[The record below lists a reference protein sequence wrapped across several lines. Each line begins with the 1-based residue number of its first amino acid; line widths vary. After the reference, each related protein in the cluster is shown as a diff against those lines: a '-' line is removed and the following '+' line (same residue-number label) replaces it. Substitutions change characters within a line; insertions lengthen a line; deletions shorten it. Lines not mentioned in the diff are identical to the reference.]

1 VAAYEQLEAEGYLEG
16 RVGSG
21 SYVAEGA
28 AGKYN
33 ERTPV
38 PEAPPPARLSPG
50 RGAAAEGAAGS
61 GLVDFG
67 LASGCP
73 DLASFPRDEWARCL
87 SLAAREGSAGYGY
100 GDPAGDGALR
110 RAIAAYLFRMKGIS
124 CSEDELVVT
133 AGSSQAAVL
142 LATLL
147 GRASREIQVE
157 DPGYPP
163 LRSVFRRMGIRP
175 RAVRVDGQGL
185 PPGDLEAGMPLL
197 VTPAHHFPTGAVL
210 PAERR
215 EKLAAAARAGGA
227 LVVEDDYDGEL
238 RLRGFPIRPLWS
250 IAPDRVIFMGSFSK
264 VMYPGIR
271 LGYLLA
277 RAPLADRLARI
288 KLGLALGPD
297 GIAQRALARFMDEG
311 RLDRRVRGLKRECAA
326 RRALIEEL
334 AAGLQ
339 GGQAIVAGEACGMHL
354 RLVFP
359 EGLPAGFRPS
369 ETRAAGFLASPLSAF
384 STLRSGERE
393 DSLLI
398 GYGNLDAAR
407 LREGFARMGA
417 YIGARRAEG

>member
-1 VAAYEQLEAEGYLEG
+1 MIDLSTDHSPTAPFGIAVDRGASLPLARQVAEALRSAIRAGRLAGGQRLPSSRDLARELGVSRSVSVAAYEQLEAEGYLEG

-163 LRSVFRRMGIRP
+163 LRSVFRRN
-175 RAVRVDGQGL
+175 
-185 PPGDLEAGMPLL
+185 
-197 VTPAHHFPTGAVL
+197 
-210 PAERR
+210 
-215 EKLAAAARAGGA
+215 
-227 LVVEDDYDGEL
+227 
-238 RLRGFPIRPLWS
+238 
-250 IAPDRVIFMGSFSK
+250 IFAS
-264 VMYPGIR
+264 
-271 LGYLLA
+271 
-277 RAPLADRLARI
+277 
-288 KLGLALGPD
+288 
-297 GIAQRALARFMDEG
+297 ALAT
-311 RLDRRVRGLKRECAA
+311 
-326 RRALIEEL
+326 
-334 AAGLQ
+334 
-339 GGQAIVAGEACGMHL
+339 
-354 RLVFP
+354 
-359 EGLPAGFRPS
+359 S
-369 ETRAAGFLASPLSAF
+369 S
-384 STLRSGERE
+384 
-393 DSLLI
+393 
-398 GYGNLDAAR
+398 
-407 LREGFARMGA
+407 
-417 YIGARRAEG
+417 